1 MTLQEFVRKWKL
13 AKLKESAGSQ
23 EHFLDLCAVLGEP
36 TPATADP
43 EGTHYTFERGAR
55 KTDGGEGWAD
65 VWKRGY
71 FGWEYK
77 GKRKDLAAAYRQLLQ
92 YHEALE
98 SPPLLV
104 VCDFDRFEVHTK
116 FTNTATK
123 VYAFDLDALLADGTH
138 LEVLRRV
145 FTDPDLLKP
154 GLTRETITKA
164 VAEQIGQVA
173 DSMRNRKVPAERAA
187 RFLMRLMFCMFA
199 EDIGLL
205 PAKMFSKILENS
217 KRDPERLA
225 KQLAALFQAMAH
237 GGDFGAD
244 PVLHFN
250 GGLFKDA
257 DVEKL
262 EVGEIQHIH
271 DAAIPDWA
279 EVEPSIFGTLFERF
293 LDPTKRSQIGAHYTS
308 REDIETI
315 IKPVVMAPLRREWDE
330 VRAKCETL
338 WPQIQVVSRK
348 SAMAGKKVVIGKV
361 RKASKPRAAFDKL
374 LTDFVHRLAQVRVL
388 DPACGSGNF
397 LYVAINLLLYL
408 EKEVTTYLAMHGVTQ
423 LPQVRPTQLLG
434 IEINRFAQELA
445 QVVIW
450 IGYLQWM
457 HVNGFNPPHDPV
469 LDPIDSVRCMD
480 AILDTT
486 DPAHPAEPE
495 WPEADFIVGNPP
507 FLGGKLLRTN
517 LGDEYVDGMFKV
529 WGARVP
535 PPADLCCYW
544 FEKGRQMIERRKAI
558 RVGLLAT
565 QGIRGGA
572 NREVLKRIKDSGD
585 IFFAESDRD
594 WILDGANVHVS
605 MVGFDDGKEATH
617 ILDGASVATI
627 TRGWLRR
634 MRSARRSS
642 RNERSQIYITN
653 AKLGSNW
660 RIGNST
666 RQSSRPTAGPLI

>member
-1 MTLQEFVRKWKL
+1 
-13 AKLKESAGSQ
+13 
-23 EHFLDLCAVLGEP
+23 
-36 TPATADP
+36 
-43 EGTHYTFERGAR
+43 
-55 KTDGGEGWAD
+55 
-65 VWKRGY
+65 
-71 FGWEYK
+71 
-77 GKRKDLAAAYRQLLQ
+77 
-92 YHEALE
+92 
-98 SPPLLV
+98 
-104 VCDFDRFEVHTK
+104 
-116 FTNTATK
+116 
-123 VYAFDLDALLADGTH
+123 
-138 LEVLRRV
+138 
-145 FTDPDLLKP
+145 
-154 GLTRETITKA
+154 
-164 VAEQIGQVA
+164 
-173 DSMRNRKVPAERAA
+173 
-187 RFLMRLMFCMFA
+187 
-199 EDIGLL
+199 
-205 PAKMFSKILENS
+205 
-217 KRDPERLA
+217 
-225 KQLAALFQAMAH
+225 
-237 GGDFGAD
+237 
-244 PVLHFN
+244 
-250 GGLFKDA
+250 
-257 DVEKL
+257 
-262 EVGEIQHIH
+262 
-271 DAAIPDWA
+271 
-279 EVEPSIFGTLFERF
+279 
-293 LDPTKRSQIGAHYTS
+293 
-308 REDIETI
+308 
-315 IKPVVMAPLRREWDE
+315 
-330 VRAKCETL
+330 
-338 WPQIQVVSRK
+338 
-348 SAMAGKKVVIGKV
+348 
-361 RKASKPRAAFDKL
+361 
-374 LTDFVHRLAQVRVL
+374 
-388 DPACGSGNF
+388 
-397 LYVAINLLLYL
+397 
-408 EKEVTTYLAMHGVTQ
+408 
-423 LPQVRPTQLLG
+423 
-434 IEINRFAQELA
+434 
-445 QVVIW
+445 
-450 IGYLQWM
+450 M